1 MKLSNLLVLATDR
14 QADRIVPPTGY
25 TVRLTLFT
33 AAAMAFLAV
42 FALALSL
49 ATSRVATQ
57 WSDALARSSTI
68 RISAPQDQMAAQVAA
83 VESILQTTPGIS
95 EFRVL
100 SNEEQAALLEPWLG
114 AGIPIDALPVPALIE
129 VIEAGDGFAAE
140 GLRLRLEAEAPDAV
154 LDDHTRWRQPLVEAA
169 GGLRLLGLLSLLLIG
184 CATAAMITLAAQAA
198 LAANKQVIEVLR
210 RVGARDSYIAGAF
223 MRRFTNRAALGATV
237 GAAAGVI
244 AITLLPGTRTSESF
258 LTDLSF
264 EGLGWITPI
273 FVPPVVAVLALLAT
287 RHAAA
292 RVLKGL
298 P

>member
-1 MKLSNLLVLATDR
+1 
-14 QADRIVPPTGY
+14 
-25 TVRLTLFT
+25 
-33 AAAMAFLAV
+33 
-42 FALALSL
+42 
-49 ATSRVATQ
+49 
-57 WSDALARSSTI
+57 
-68 RISAPQDQMAAQVAA
+68 
-83 VESILQTTPGIS
+83 
-95 EFRVL
+95 
-100 SNEEQAALLEPWLG
+100 
-114 AGIPIDALPVPALIE
+114 
-129 VIEAGDGFAAE
+129 
-140 GLRLRLEAEAPDAV
+140 
-154 LDDHTRWRQPLVEAA
+154 
-169 GGLRLLGLLSLLLIG
+169 
-184 CATAAMITLAAQAA
+184 MITLAAQAA

-210 RVGARDSYIAGAF
+210 LVGARDSYIAGAF

>member
-1 MKLSNLLVLATDR
+1 
-14 QADRIVPPTGY
+14 
-25 TVRLTLFT
+25 
-33 AAAMAFLAV
+33 
-42 FALALSL
+42 
-49 ATSRVATQ
+49 
-57 WSDALARSSTI
+57 
-68 RISAPQDQMAAQVAA
+68 MAAQVAA

-140 GLRLRLEAEAPDAV
+140 GLRLRLEAEAPDTV
-154 LDDHTRWRQPLVEAA
+154 LDDHTRWRRPLVEAA

-210 RVGARDSYIAGAF
+210 LVGARDSYIAGAF